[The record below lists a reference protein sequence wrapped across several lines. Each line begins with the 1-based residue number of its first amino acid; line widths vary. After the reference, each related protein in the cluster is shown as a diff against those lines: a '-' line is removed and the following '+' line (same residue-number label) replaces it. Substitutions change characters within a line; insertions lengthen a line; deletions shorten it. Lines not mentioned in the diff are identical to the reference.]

1 MIKETDIKPKV
12 HKDYNEQ
19 VFVSLKEV
27 QFAKRAVDVI
37 LCVCAIACAMA
48 IFVYYHM

>member
-19 VFVSLKEV
+19 VFC
-27 QFAKRAVDVI
+27 FFKRGT
-37 LCVCAIACAMA
+37 VCKTSS
-48 IFVYYHM
+48 